1 MISASYLVKHDR
13 PSSLMLTIGA
23 VRFAWPMRYVT
34 SLFFPHE
41 FQQRKP
47 PAPKAKALVHCPDKL
62 SGKFDP
68 EKKNTDLWKEN
79 YQCGPGLTPQGFD
92 PPLPSQS
99 CASRHACAG
108 KALGHSVGTRK

>member
-68 EKKNTDLWKEN
+68 EKKIPI
-79 YQCGPGLTPQGFD
+79 Y
-92 PPLPSQS
+92 
-99 CASRHACAG
+99 G
-108 KALGHSVGTRK
+108 KKTTSAVLA